1 MRFAICG
8 AALIL
13 AATAWAGDG
22 MPVAKQNAV
31 VQKYCAS
38 CHTDADPAGAL
49 SLQHFDA
56 ANSAPALSAMLL
68 SKVTAG
74 VPLATVKA
82 AASDAGASAVVGR
95 QMKHG
100 AMGAAGIGVP
110 DRATIDAFIQALA
123 ASAADASR
131 WQVTRMGATITAT
144 AARELSPP
152 RSSGEAPMYRLILS
166 CNPATKQ
173 REALFAWAPSAA
185 SGPMTAVVDGLVRLT
200 YEAQGEAIDLAL
212 NPLPKKSLR
221 VSGPF
226 PDETVEFAISEL
238 PADARGSLAV
248 CDILARNR

>member
-1 MRFAICG
+1 VRVAISG
-8 AALIL
+8 LL
-13 AATAWAGDG
+13 LVATVWASDG
-22 MPVAKQNAV
+22 MPVAQQNAV

-56 ANSAPALSAMLL
+56 AKTAPALSAMLL

-74 VPLATVKA
+74 VPIATVKA
-82 AASDAGASAVVGR
+82 AASDPGASAVVGR

-110 DRATIDAFIQALA
+110 DRPTIDAFIQALA
-123 ASAADASR
+123 TSATDASR
-131 WQVTRMGATITAT
+131 WQVSRTGATLTAT
-144 AARELSPP
+144 VARELSPP
-152 RSSGEAPMYRLILS
+152 RSSGEAPMYRLTLS
-166 CNPATKQ
+166 CNTETKQ
-173 REALFAWAPSAA
+173 REALFTWAPSAA
-185 SGPMTAVVDGLVRLT
+185 SGPITAVVDGVAPLT